1 LVYKNWESGGTGAS
15 KAQVQGLI
23 AFLNWAL
30 TTGQSKLYVSD
41 GIVGYA
47 ALPTVARNTAVA
59 QLKTIRYDGVVLWP

>member
-1 LVYKNWESGGTGAS
+1 
-15 KAQVQGLI
+15 VQGLI

-47 ALPTVARNTAVA
+47 ALPVAARNTAVA
-59 QLKTIRYDGVVLWP
+59 QLKTIKYDNVVLWP